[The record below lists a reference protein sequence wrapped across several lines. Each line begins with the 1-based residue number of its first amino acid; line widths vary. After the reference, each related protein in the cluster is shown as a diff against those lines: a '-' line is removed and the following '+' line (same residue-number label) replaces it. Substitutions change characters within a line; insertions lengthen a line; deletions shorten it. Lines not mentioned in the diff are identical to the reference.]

1 MEIDT
6 FIRGGQNIEL
16 NPMVSYQESDR
27 GVMIKTKEVIG
38 KSYFTKDFVL
48 SSANQSCLWNQR
60 RPLIAYWGT
69 EQKPVSMQ
77 IRFLHNMYDYA
88 SANIFCSQDSIN
100 VLGAIN
106 FTTNGGDRHVTID
119 VIKDGTIKASD
130 LRLRFEFGGD
140 ISSVGIESPDTSK
153 NIVTGKSG
161 KLNFRI
167 ELPYQKFDEYKGTWL
182 TGGDDKNKWIDF
194 VIYSG
199 IEKEF
204 NFGKI
209 QEAVF
214 GFLFSLKAGNIPE
227 DKVKISKTGKYL
239 KMEWH
244 ELAVQALTKPYN
256 ERATLVLK

>member
-6 FIRGGQNIEL
+6 FIWGGQKIEL
-16 NPMVSYQESDR
+16 NPLVSYQESDR
-27 GVMIKTKEVIG
+27 GVWIETKEVIG
-38 KSYFTKDFVL
+38 KSYFTNDFVL

-69 EQKPVSMQ
+69 TQKPVSMQ
-77 IRFLHNMYDYA
+77 IRFLHDGYDYA
-88 SANIFCSQDSIN
+88 AANIFCAQDSTN

-119 VIKDGTIKASD
+119 VIENATIKATD

-140 ISSVGIESPDTSK
+140 ISSVSFNAPEAGK
-153 NIVTGKSG
+153 NLVVGKSG

-167 ELPYQKFDEYKGTWL
+167 ELPYQKFGDYQGNWS
-182 TGGDDKNKWIDF
+182 TGADDKNKWIDF

-199 IEKEF
+199 SEKEF
-204 NFGKI
+204 NFGEI
-209 QEAVF
+209 QEAVL
-214 GFLFSLKAGNIPE
+214 GFLFSLKAGTIPE
-227 DKVKISKTGKYL
+227 APVEVSKSGENLNL
-239 KMEWH
+239 KWN
-244 ELAVQALTKPYN
+244 ELSVNALIKPYE